1 MINMYSIRRQF
12 YTAVGLFSFF
22 LLCGFMSPLLSSNF
36 PVKADKNESIPQGN
50 VDYTLNMTNPSQ
62 NLNNGS
68 IEIVVNVGKAPYKVL
83 VYSTQMAV
91 KEYQIDKNLIISNLA
106 AGEYMVVISDSE
118 NAFKSKSITLINSNQ

>member
-1 MINMYSIRRQF
+1 MYSIRRQF